1 MSTRTEPT
9 QERAL
14 QTRAAVVRG
23 AAKVFERRGYAGAS
37 LDQIADEA
45 GVTRGAMYFHFRSKE
60 EIADAVIVEQHR
72 VARVDAEVAI
82 AKASSAFEAMIRMCT
97 GLARQLVSDG
107 VVSAGIRLTTD
118 GSASSLSNVAP
129 YRDWM
134 ATFENLIALAV
145 EQGDLRPDIDPVRLA
160 RFVVPAYTGV
170 QLVSDTLHDRQ
181 DLFERVREM
190 WEILLPGIVV
200 PERSD
205 SSSAV
210 LSLIRR

>member
-82 AKASSAFEAMIRMCT
+82 VKASSAFEAMIRMCT

-134 ATFENLIALAV
+134 ATFREPDRLGRGAGRSAARHRSRTACPFRRSGVHRGAV
-145 EQGDLRPDIDPVRLA
+145 GVRHPARSAGPVRA
-160 RFVVPAYTGV
+160 R
-170 QLVSDTLHDRQ
+170 S
-181 DLFERVREM
+181 
-190 WEILLPGIVV
+190 
-200 PERSD
+200 
-205 SSSAV
+205 
-210 LSLIRR
+210 